1 MYQIKQFPSVELA
14 NEWLSKN
21 KNIEVIEH
29 QIAVMDDVVVTSILY
44 KGV

>member
-21 KNIEVIEH
+21 KNIEVTEH
-29 QIAVMDDVVVTSILY
+29 QIVVIDHVVVTSILY